1 MVRVCLL
8 FFALC
13 GSAIA
18 VEIHLDADNKTF
30 QEGETVGLYLSI
42 VDGLARGV
50 PRPPIVDGL
59 SIVSRGRRQS
69 LVSINGS
76 PTRTMTYTYSLTG
89 LKAGAYDLPAFTINV
104 NGQAYNTQPLH
115 LTVTPRD
122 KSGQVG
128 VQAGFN
134 QEKMWLGQTV
144 VYHLSLRVPGR
155 ILQSRWTPP
164 EFEGFSPEQSVAP
177 KQREYNTQLDGQSW
191 GVLELDT
198 PLIATGAGAREVP
211 PGVVQVELPA
221 KTRRRVSLFA
231 ETRAEVFPTPAV
243 AVAVHPLPTVG
254 KGPEFS
260 GLVGDFTLAV
270 HLSTDRLAAGESATL
285 TVRLEGD
292 GSLAGFR
299 LPTLQTPEGFVAYDD
314 EPTFQGRIEEGRF
327 VGAALLKR
335 AIVPEK
341 AGRLHLPPIRIQT
354 FSPSSGAYE
363 TLEGPRFI
371 IEVRPGDAL
380 AKADRFGEEP
390 LLVQASKVEDILPIR
405 PRMSQ
410 GNQMFRL
417 SYLLVGV
424 GAGPWGVWLILVL
437 VDRVKKIER
446 KVDPK
451 KRLNQRIQGATGL
464 SVAELEALFRA
475 CSGWAIGQ
483 APAGLCRQDLERELE
498 GDLQRQAVAIYQ
510 SFEAARYG
518 GGAVVDA
525 KMVQACMLDL
535 VEKS

>member
-1 MVRVCLL
+1 MLRICML

-13 GSAIA
+13 GSAMA
-18 VEIHLDADNKTF
+18 VEIHLDADNKRF

-42 VDGLARGV
+42 VDGMARGT

-76 PTRTMTYTYSLTG
+76 PTRTTTYTYALTG
-89 LKAGAYDLPAFTINV
+89 LKAGAYDLPAFSINV

-122 KSGQVG
+122 KDEQGG
-128 VQAGFN
+128 VQVGFN

-211 PGVVQVELPA
+211 PGAVQVELPA
-221 KTRRRVSLFA
+221 KRRRLSLFS
-231 ETRAEVFPTPAV
+231 ESRAEVFPTPAV

-254 KGPEFS
+254 KDSEFS
-260 GLVGDFTLAV
+260 GLVGDFTLSV
-270 HLSTDRLAAGESATL
+270 HLSADRLAAGESATL
-285 TVRLEGD
+285 TVRIEGD
-292 GSLAGFR
+292 GSLAGFH
-299 LPTLQTPEGFVAYDD
+299 LPPLQNPEGFVAYDD

-327 VGAALLKR
+327 LGAALLKR

-354 FSPSSGAYE
+354 FSPSAGAYE
-363 TLEGPRFI
+363 MLEGPRFV
-371 IEVRPGDAL
+371 IEVSPGDAL

-390 LLVQASKVEDILPIR
+390 LLVQAPTVEDILPIR
-405 PRMSQ
+405 LRVSQ
-410 GNQMFRL
+410 GNQAFRL
-417 SYLLVGV
+417 SYLLVAV
-424 GAGPWGVWLILVL
+424 GAGPWGFWLILVVL
-437 VDRVKKIER
+437 DRLQKVER

-451 KRLNQRIQGATGL
+451 RALNQRIRGATGL
-464 SVAELEALFRA
+464 GVAELEALFRECA
-475 CSGWAIGQ
+475 GWAIGQ

-498 GDLQRQAVAIYQ
+498 GALERQAVAVYL
-510 SFEAARYG
+510 SFETARYG
-518 GGAVVDA
+518 GGGVVDPQV
-525 KMVQACMLDL
+525 VQACMLKL